1 MFLQSIIVYTLFA
14 WLMFYNAK
22 LAIYDNPQIVP
33 KSRPWRLPRH
43 YWVCIFIFIL
53 VSGMRWDVGVDY
65 LSYLEDYLA
74 MQNGSF
80 VERLRG
86 IEPGYLLISQ
96 LCAKLGFHYSVYFA
110 VLAFLEIYFVL
121 LAFRNDRKIVPILLV
136 LVVMGGYYFS
146 WMNGIRQNIV
156 ACSFVFA
163 CKYIVDRNWKA
174 YFIWVAIAYT
184 MHTSAL
190 LLAPFYF
197 LIYDKTIWNKTW
209 VNIGLFIACVVIGM
223 TPTFVDNLTRLGGL
237 LSFIGYDY
245 YSDII
250 TEITDSS
257 NFRSYN
263 IGPRVIVNICTYVI
277 CILIYGKV
285 RLWVNSE
292 KFDFIFKL
300 FFIGACGYYLLVNTT
315 LLFLRPIYY
324 FIIFAAPITA
334 YSICYLK
341 SRKKTI
347 LLSLLIV
354 LSLSFNVLTCYAES
368 HLQQLDRKSMLY
380 QFCFDHWDGKK

>member
-14 WLMFYNAK
+14 WLMFFNAK
-22 LAIYDNPQIVP
+22 LAIYERP
-33 KSRPWRLPRH
+33 KIITGTKPWRLPCH
-43 YWVCIFIFIL
+43 YCVCVFIFIL
-53 VSGMRWDVGVDY
+53 VSGIRWDVGVDY
-65 LSYLEDYLA
+65 MSYLEDYLA

-80 VERLRG
+80 VERVRG
-86 IEPGYLLISQ
+86 IEPGYLFISQ

-110 VLAFLEIYFVL
+110 VLAFFEIYFVL

-190 LLAPFYF
+190 LLIPFYF
-197 LIYDKTIWNKTW
+197 LIFDKTIWNKTW

-223 TPTFVDNLTRLGGL
+223 TPTFVDNLTRLEGL

-245 YSDII
+245 YSDMMSD
-250 TEITDSS
+250 ITDSS

-263 IGPRVIVNICTYVI
+263 IGPRMIVNICTYI
-277 CILIYGKV
+277 TCILLYGKV

-292 KFDFIFKL
+292 KFDFMFKL
-300 FFIGACGYYLLVNTT
+300 FFIGICGYYLFVNTSG
-315 LLFLRPIYY
+315 LFLRPMYY
-324 FIIFAAPITA
+324 FQIFALPLTA
-334 YSICYLK
+334 YTLCYFK
-341 SRKKTI
+341 MKRKNI
-347 LLSLLIV
+347 MYLSLIII
-354 LSLSFNVLTCYAES
+354 SLSFTFLSCYADSKAKLE
-368 HLQQLDRKSMLY
+368 DRRSQLY
-380 QFCFDHWDGKK
+380 QFCFNHWNGI

>member
-14 WLMFYNAK
+14 WLMFFNAK
-22 LAIYDNPQIVP
+22 LAIYERP
-33 KSRPWRLPRH
+33 KIISGTKPWRLPCH
-43 YWVCIFIFIL
+43 YCVCVFIFIL
-53 VSGMRWDVGVDY
+53 VSGIRWDVGVDY
-65 LSYLEDYLA
+65 MSYLEDYLA

-80 VERLRG
+80 VERVRG
-86 IEPGYLLISQ
+86 IEPGYLFISQ

-110 VLAFLEIYFVL
+110 VLAFFEIYFVL

-174 YFIWVAIAYT
+174 YFIWVAVAYT

-190 LLAPFYF
+190 LLVPFYF
-197 LIYDKTIWNKTW
+197 LIFDKTIWNKTW

-223 TPTFVDNLTRLGGL
+223 TPTFVDKLTNLGGA

-245 YSDII
+245 YSDMMSD
-250 TEITDSS
+250 ITDSS
-257 NFRSYN
+257 NFHSYN
-263 IGPRVIVNICTYVI
+263 IGPRVIVNVCTYVI
-277 CILIYGKV
+277 CILLYGKV

-292 KFDFIFKL
+292 KFDFMFKL
-300 FFIGACGYYLLVNTT
+300 FFIGICGYYLFVNTSGI
-315 LLFLRPIYY
+315 FLRPMYY
-324 FIIFAAPITA
+324 FQIFALPLTA
-334 YSICYLK
+334 YTLCYLK
-341 SRKKTI
+341 TNKI
-347 LLSLLIV
+347 QFLWFLLI
-354 LSLSFNVLTCYAES
+354 LFSMSFNFLSCYADS
-368 HLQQLDRKSMLY
+368 KAHIDDRRSQLY
-380 QFCFDHWDGKK
+380 QFCFNHWEGK

>member
-1 MFLQSIIVYTLFA
+1 MFLQSIIVYSLFA
-14 WLMFYNAK
+14 WLMYYNAK
-22 LAIYDNPQIVP
+22 LAIYDNPQIVLEP
-33 KSRPWRLPRH
+33 RPWRLPRH

-74 MQNGSF
+74 MLNGSF
-80 VERLRG
+80 VERVRG
-86 IEPGYLLISQ
+86 IEPGYLLVSQ

-110 VLAFLEIYFVL
+110 VLAFFEIYFVL

-136 LVVMGGYYFS
+136 LIVMGGYYFS

-190 LLAPFYF
+190 FLAPFYF
-197 LIYDKTIWNKTW
+197 LICDKTIWNKTW
-209 VNIGLFIACVVIGM
+209 VNIGIFIVCVVIGM

-245 YSDII
+245 YSDMMSD
-250 TEITDSS
+250 ITDSS
-257 NFRSYN
+257 NFRSYS
-263 IGPRVIVNICTYVI
+263 IGPRMIVNICTYVI
-277 CILIYGKV
+277 CILLYRKV

-292 KFDFIFKL
+292 KFDFMFKL
-300 FFIGACGYYLLVNTT
+300 FFIGTCGYYLFVNTSGI
-315 LLFLRPIYY
+315 FLRPMYY
-324 FIIFAAPITA
+324 FQIFALPLTA
-334 YSICYLK
+334 YTLCYLK
-341 SRKKTI
+341 MNRKNI
-347 LLSLLIV
+347 IYLLLIIF
-354 LSLSFNVLTCYAES
+354 SLSYNFLSCYADSDAQKEDQRS
-368 HLQQLDRKSMLY
+368 QLY
-380 QFCFDHWDGKK
+380 QFCFNHWEGK

>member
-1 MFLQSIIVYTLFA
+1 M
-14 WLMFYNAK
+14 
-22 LAIYDNPQIVP
+22 
-33 KSRPWRLPRH
+33 
-43 YWVCIFIFIL
+43 
-53 VSGMRWDVGVDY
+53 
-65 LSYLEDYLA
+65 EDYLA

-110 VLAFLEIYFVL
+110 VLAFFEIYFVL

-136 LVVMGGYYFS
+136 LIVMGGYYFS

-163 CKYIVDRNWKA
+163 CKYIVDRKWKA

-197 LIYDKTIWNKTW
+197 LTYDKTIWNKTW
-209 VNIGLFIACVVIGM
+209 VNIGIFIACVVIGM

-237 LSFIGYDY
+237 LSFMGYDY
-245 YSDII
+245 YSDMMSD
-250 TEITDSS
+250 ITDSS
-257 NFRSYN
+257 NFRSYS
-263 IGPRVIVNICTYVI
+263 IGPRMIVNICTYVI
-277 CILIYGKV
+277 CILLYRKV

-292 KFDFIFKL
+292 KFDFMFKL
-300 FFIGACGYYLLVNTT
+300 FFIGICGYYLFVNTSDI
-315 LLFLRPIYY
+315 FLRPMYY
-324 FIIFAAPITA
+324 FIIFALPFSA
-334 YSICYLK
+334 YTLCFLKNNRIAIIYLLM
-341 SRKKTI
+341 I
-347 LLSLLIV
+347 LS
-354 LSLSFNVLTCYAES
+354 SMSFNFLSCYADS
-368 HLQQLDRKSMLY
+368 NVAKLDRRSQLY
-380 QFCFDHWDGKK
+380 QFCFNHWEGK

>member
-22 LAIYDNPQIVP
+22 LAIYDNPQIVLE
-33 KSRPWRLPRH
+33 SRSWRLPRH

-53 VSGMRWDVGVDY
+53 VSGIRWDVGVDH
-65 LSYLEDYLA
+65 LSYLEGYLE

-80 VERLRG
+80 VERVRG

-110 VLAFLEIYFVL
+110 VLAFFEIYFVL

-136 LVVMGGYYFS
+136 LIVMGGYYFS

-209 VNIGLFIACVVIGM
+209 INAGLFIACVVIGM
-223 TPTFVDNLTRLGGL
+223 TPTFVDNLTSLGGL
-237 LSFIGYDY
+237 LSFMGYDY
-245 YSDII
+245 YSDMMSD
-250 TEITDSS
+250 ITDSS
-257 NFRSYN
+257 NFRSYS
-263 IGPRVIVNICTYVI
+263 IGPRMIVNICTYI
-277 CILIYGKV
+277 TCILLYGKV

-292 KFDFIFKL
+292 KFDFMFKL
-300 FFIGACGYYLLVNTT
+300 FFIGICGYYLFVNTSD
-315 LLFLRPIYY
+315 LFLRPMYY
-324 FIIFAAPITA
+324 FQIFALPLTA
-334 YSICYLK
+334 YTLCYFK
-341 SRKKTI
+341 MKRKNI
-347 LLSLLIV
+347 MYLPLIII
-354 LSLSFNVLTCYAES
+354 SLSFTFLSCYADSNAKLE
-368 HLQQLDRKSMLY
+368 DRRSQLY
-380 QFCFDHWDGKK
+380 QFCFNHWNGI